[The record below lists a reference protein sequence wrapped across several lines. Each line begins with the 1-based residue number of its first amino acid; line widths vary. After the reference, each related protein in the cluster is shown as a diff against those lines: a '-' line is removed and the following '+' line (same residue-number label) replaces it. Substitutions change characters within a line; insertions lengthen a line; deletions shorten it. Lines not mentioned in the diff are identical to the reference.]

1 MNFLKFGAICSLLFA
16 MQTNAVF
23 AANLDDIFGGDDN
36 GKIKPTIIKRRTIV
50 QPQKVVQETTN
61 SIQQVDVDIKYGDL
75 NYVLVHCGEAFIK
88 EIKITNNSDSV
99 CQNLSLEISIRPE
112 TFSSVWIE
120 TISNIAPGETKII
133 KNIDLPLKHK
143 ALYEVNEKM
152 KAFLVVQVKSNNNLL
167 YAKTNPLSVLPYNI
181 AVLDKRINKTLSAF
195 VQPNSR
201 EIKQFI
207 KQARSVLFEKTN
219 TDSFPGYQA
228 GEERVFEMIEALHQT
243 MQEQNI
249 TYINPPASFYGQKIR
264 SPKNVIDNS
273 QGTCIDLAVLY
284 ASLWEGVGLNPVLV
298 LIPGH
303 AFMGCWDVDRTHFPE
318 TVTVLNKISKN
329 QIHLLKNLKIF
340 NSTDVTSGGS
350 CIDAAKTGF
359 KYLEN
364 CILEKKAIYIIDV
377 KKARDEG
384 ITPLPY

>member
-1 MNFLKFGAICSLLFA
+1 MNFLKFGATCSLLFV
-16 MQTNAVF
+16 MQTNDAF

-36 GKIKPTIIKRRTIV
+36 KEIKPTIIKRRTVI
-50 QPQKVVQETTN
+50 QPQKVVQETN
-61 SIQQVDVDIKYGDL
+61 SIHKIDVKIDYCDL
-75 NYVLVHCGEAFIK
+75 NYVLVHCGEPFIK
-88 EIKITNNSDSV
+88 EIKITNNSDSI
-99 CQNLSLEISIRPE
+99 CQNSSLEISIRPE
-112 TFSSVWIE
+112 KFSSVWIE

-143 ALYEVNEKM
+143 ALYEVSEKL
-152 KAFLVVQVKSNNNLL
+152 KAFLVVQVKSNNKLL

-181 AVLDKRINKTLSAF
+181 AVLDERINKTLSAF
-195 VQPNSR
+195 VQPNSS
-201 EIKQFI
+201 EV
-207 KQARSVLFEKTN
+207 KQARNVLFEKTTIN
-219 TDSFPGYQA
+219 YFPGYQA
-228 GEERVFEMIEALHQT
+228 GEEKVFEMIETLHQT

-264 SPKNVIDNS
+264 SPKDVIDNS
-273 QGTCIDLAVLY
+273 QGTCIDLAVIY

-298 LIPGH
+298 LIPGR

-318 TVTVLNKISKN
+318 TVTVLNKISKD